1 MWGQQKLVIGR
12 DGAEHEHIRFDAVDI
27 ERAELEAFVAAAAGG
42 PAYPLSLEEA
52 VHSSAVFE
60 AIARGAASP
69 GWIAV
74 P

>member
-1 MWGQQKLVIGR
+1 MWGQQKLVVGR
-12 DGAEHEHIRFDAVDI
+12 EGTEHEHIRFDTVDI
-27 ERAELEAFVAAAAGG
+27 EKAELEAFAAAATGG

-60 AIARGAASP
+60 AIARGADAR